1 MNGPIKRL
9 LLSLALSL
17 PAATSM
23 AQGLSAGVFLGSPMS
38 GVTVSQYDLR
48 LSFGVKDLG
57 VAVDRVWNLGEWL
70 ARPDL
75 SLMYGYTGALW
86 VDDDNHK
93 WGPRA
98 GVGVAMP
105 MGTGNIELYGEA
117 GSTWYW
123 QDDATFKFEGA
134 FGLRAYF

>member
-48 LSFGVKDLG
+48 LSIGVKDLG
-57 VAVDRVWNLGEWL
+57 VAWTGFGILGSGWPG
-70 ARPDL
+70 R
-75 SLMYGYTGALW
+75 
-86 VDDDNHK
+86 
-93 WGPRA
+93 
-98 GVGVAMP
+98 
-105 MGTGNIELYGEA
+105 I
-117 GSTWYW
+117 
-123 QDDATFKFEGA
+123 
-134 FGLRAYF
+134 